1 MTVQRLTGDA
11 LETIRSLPTNT
22 VDLLTSSPPFLALRN
37 YNNLD
42 GQWGSEPTPAD
53 FLDRLLELAV
63 ESRRV
68 LTPTGSMAIEL
79 GDTYAGSG
87 GAGGDYTTNGSREA
101 QPRFDGSGSKHRLDA
116 AKPDSR
122 SRLASGNGWPLSKS
136 LTGIPT
142 LYAWSL
148 AYGRNLL
155 NPAHTFEP
163 WRIRNVIVW
172 ARNNPPVGAL
182 GDKVRPATSYI
193 TVACPSGKR
202 WFDLD
207 AVRTPLRSPDA
218 KGIPRAGTQL
228 DHHQGNRST
237 MGDYDAAMSA
247 GAPPTDHWT
256 DTYDGD
262 LTWLVNSPGSNLSH
276 YAMWPARLAERLILS
291 MCPAQVCTVCQ
302 EPRRRITGPPEY
314 IRNDS
319 DRVPAR
325 LTMNNGERPADG
337 VNQHTRPD
345 GANTSVTRSAPTLGW
360 SDCGHGSWRNGHV
373 LDPFSGTGTTLA
385 TADIHGRD
393 ATGIDLDPANRGLY
407 ERRYQEVWRN
417 LKPDAGP
424 SPVTEHG
431 TQLGLL

>member
-11 LETIRSLPTNT
+11 LETIRSLDTNT

-37 YNNLD
+37 YNDLD

-53 FLDRLLELAV
+53 FLDRLLELAT

-79 GDTYAGSG
+79 GDTYSGSG
-87 GAGGDYTTNGSREA
+87 GAGGDYDRLGMRAGQPKANGSARAE
-101 QPRFDGSGSKHRLDA
+101 QDVGLRKKRTRT
-116 AKPDSR
+116 PD
-122 SRLASGNGWPLSKS
+122 LGWPLSKS

-155 NPAHTFEP
+155 NPQHEFEP

-207 AVRTPLRSPDA
+207 AVRTNYSPNSHARTSGATQQRTA
-218 KGIPRAGTQL
+218 KTPP
-228 DHHQGNRST
+228 DGNRDT
-237 MGDYDAAMSA
+237 LADVNNNGV
-247 GAPPTDHWT
+247 GAPPTDHWI
-256 DTYDGD
+256 DEYDGD
-262 LTWLVNSPGSNLSH
+262 LTWLVNTAGSSLAH
-276 YAMWPARLAERLILS
+276 YAMWPARLAERLVLS
-291 MCPAQVCTVCQ
+291 MCPAEVCTVCQ
-302 EPRRRITGPPEY
+302 EPRRRITRDAPAY
-314 IRNDS
+314 AALKA
-319 DRVPAR
+319 DRGTWQSGGQSKGHAKPASSV
-325 LTMNNGERPADG
+325 GWDDG
-337 VNQHTRPD
+337 TPITAQ
-345 GANTSVTRSAPTLGW
+345 SETLGW
-360 SDCGHGSWRNGHV
+360 SDCEHGSWRNGHV

-393 ATGIDLDPANRGLY
+393 ATGIDLDPANRDLY
-407 ERRYQEVWRN
+407 ERRYTEVWRN
-417 LKPDAGP
+417 LKPDAGT

-431 TQLGLL
+431 TQGALPL

>member
-11 LETIRSLPTNT
+11 LETIRSLPTNS
-22 VDLLTSSPPFLALRN
+22 VDLIASSPPFLALRN
-37 YNNLD
+37 YNDLD

-53 FLDRLLELAV
+53 FLDRLLELATA
-63 ESRRV
+63 SRRV

-79 GDTYAGSG
+79 GDTYSGSG
-87 GAGGDYTTNGSREA
+87 GGGGDYLDGGMREGQNSFNGSAKAANAKHWRDKQA
-101 QPRFDGSGSKHRLDA
+101 SKDA
-116 AKPDSR
+116 
-122 SRLASGNGWPLSKS
+122 WPLSKS

-155 NPAHTFEP
+155 NPQHQFEP

-207 AVRTPLRSPDA
+207 AVRTEPQHGHYGATGTGKDRSGNGFRGVTQGPTSY
-218 KGIPRAGTQL
+218 PRT
-228 DHHQGNRST
+228 DHHP
-237 MGDYDAAMSA
+237 A
-247 GAPPTDHWT
+247 GAPPTDHWI
-256 DTYDGD
+256 DEYDGD
-262 LTWLVNSPGSNLSH
+262 LTWLVNSAGSSLAH
-276 YAMWPARLAERLILS
+276 YAMWPARLAERLVLS
-291 MCPAQVCTVCQ
+291 MCPAEVCTVCG
-302 EPRRRITGPPEY
+302 EPRRRITGPAEY
-314 IRNDS
+314 
-319 DRVPAR
+319 VK
-325 LTMNNGERPADG
+325 
-337 VNQHTRPD
+337 PD
-345 GANTSVTRSAPTLGW
+345 GRPHRFQGDDMPSGTLESGKRQRVTGRDNGNYTKVAPTLGW
-360 SDCGHGSWRNGHV
+360 SDCGHGSWRPGHV

-393 ATGIDLDPANRGLY
+393 ATGIDLDPDNRDLY
-407 ERRYQEVWRN
+407 ERRYNEVWRT
-417 LKPDAGP
+417 LKPDAGT

-431 TQLGLL
+431 TQGALPL

>member
-11 LETIRSLPTNT
+11 LETIRTLPTNT

-79 GDTYAGSG
+79 GDTFSGSG
-87 GAGGDYTTNGSREA
+87 GAGGDYDRLGMRAGQPKANGSARAE
-101 QPRFDGSGSKHRLDA
+101 QDVGLRKKRTRT
-116 AKPDSR
+116 PD
-122 SRLASGNGWPLSKS
+122 LGWPLAKS

-155 NPAHTFEP
+155 NPDHQFEP

-207 AVRTPLRSPDA
+207 AVRTSCTDTPRVVRVGAASA
-218 KGIPRAGTQL
+218 SRGISGG
-228 DHHQGNRST
+228 DSGNPNKERQT
-237 MGDYDAAMSA
+237 HNPA
-247 GAPPTDHWT
+247 GAPPTDHWV
-256 DTYDGD
+256 DEYDGD
-262 LTWLVNSPGSNLSH
+262 LTWLVNSAGSSLAH
-276 YAMWPARLAERLILS
+276 YAMWPARLAERLVLS
-291 MCPAQVCTVCQ
+291 MCPGQVCQECG
-302 EPRRRITGPPEY
+302 EPRRRIT
-314 IRNDS
+314 DS
-319 DRVPAR
+319 HRYHR
-325 LTMNNGERPADG
+325 GELIDG
-337 VNQHTRPD
+337 IHMGTEDEGHGRRANTQRIV
-345 GANTSVTRSAPTLGW
+345 GANGQNRYRDQRGVLRDRSAPMRPG
-360 SDCGHGSWRNGHV
+360 G
-373 LDPFSGTGTTLA
+373 P
-385 TADIHGRD
+385 TAM
-393 ATGIDLDPANRGLY
+393 
-407 ERRYQEVWRN
+407 
-417 LKPDAGP
+417 K
-424 SPVTEHG
+424 
-431 TQLGLL
+431 